1 MSLSILSKKKVNT
14 KRSLGSIEFEMSNS
28 LSFGI
33 KYYVITKESK
43 EPLPIKV
50 NALNNQAVKSKT
62 ECADEITDAKVDTK
76 DILH

>member
-1 MSLSILSKKKVNT
+1 
-14 KRSLGSIEFEMSNS
+14 MSNS